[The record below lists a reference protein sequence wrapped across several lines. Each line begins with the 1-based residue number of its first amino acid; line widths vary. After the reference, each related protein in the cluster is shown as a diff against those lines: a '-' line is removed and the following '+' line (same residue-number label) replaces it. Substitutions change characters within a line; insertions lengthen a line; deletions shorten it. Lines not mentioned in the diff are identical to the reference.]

1 MAKRIIVLSDGTWE
15 TVGDSQVLTLTDN
28 AYDNL
33 LDGIATIRD
42 LREGEDIVDIKE
54 IE

>member
-1 MAKRIIVLSDGTWE
+1 MVKRIIVLSDGTWE
-15 TVGDSQVLTLTDN
+15 TVGDAQILTITDD

-33 LDGIATIRD
+33 LDGISEIRD
-42 LREGEDIVDIKE
+42 LKEDSDITDIKE